1 MGEAVSQNELLT
13 RDEEKTLLHLARY
26 VLDRFTRDGTTLFA
40 GETLDPFEITED
52 LRKPAGV
59 FVTYHSRG
67 QLRGC
72 IGNIL
77 PTESLVKAVIEN
89 AMHSAAHDPR
99 FDPIQPDE
107 LGDIQIEISVMSPLI
122 PVKSTD
128 EVEVGRDG
136 LVLRAAGR
144 TGVFLPQVPV
154 EWHWERQEYLEQL
167 GRKAGLDGKAYK
179 RKDAELWRFTA
190 QVFSEGREMGHSG
203 A

>member
-1 MGEAVSQNELLT
+1 MSQDKEFLT
-13 RDEEKTLLHLARY
+13 KDEEKTLLRLARY
-26 VLDRFTRDGTTLFA
+26 VLERLTRDGITEFTSEML
-40 GETLDPFEITED
+40 GLFEITED

-59 FVTYHSRG
+59 FVTYHSHG

-77 PTESLVKAVIEN
+77 PTEPLVKAVIEN

-99 FDPIQPDE
+99 FDPILPDE
-107 LGDIQIEISVMSPLI
+107 LEDIQIEISVMSPLI

-154 EWHWERQEYLEQL
+154 EWHWEKQEYLEQL
-167 GRKAGLDGKAYK
+167 GRKAGLDGKAYN
-179 RKDAELWRFTA
+179 RNDAELWRFTA
-190 QVFSEGREMGHSG
+190 QVFSEGNEMHR
-203 A
+203 

>member
-1 MGEAVSQNELLT
+1 MPKEDAFLT
-13 RDEEKTLLHLARY
+13 QSEEMTLLRLARF
-26 VLDRFTRDGTTLFA
+26 VLERFTRDGITLFT
-40 GETLDPFEITED
+40 GEKLAPFEITKD

-59 FVTYHSRG
+59 FVTYHSQG

-77 PTESLVKAVIEN
+77 PSEKLFQAVVEN
-89 AMHSAAHDPR
+89 AIQSAAHDPR

-107 LGDIQIEISVMSPLI
+107 LDDIQIEISVMSPLI

-136 LVLRAAGR
+136 LVLRVAGR

-154 EWHWERQEYLEQL
+154 EWHWEKQEYLEQL
-167 GRKAGLDGKAYK
+167 GRKAGLDEKAYK

-190 QVFSEGREMGHSG
+190 QVFSEGREMR
-203 A
+203 

>member
-1 MGEAVSQNELLT
+1 MGEAVSQDKEFLT
-13 RDEEKTLLHLARY
+13 KDEEKTLLRLARY
-26 VLDRFTRDGTTLFA
+26 VLERLTRDGITEFA
-40 GETLDPFEITED
+40 LETLGHFEITED
-52 LRKPAGV
+52 MRKPAGV
-59 FVTYHSRG
+59 FVTYHSQG

-77 PTESLVKAVIEN
+77 PTEPLVKAVIEN

-99 FDPIQPDE
+99 FDPILPDE
-107 LGDIQIEISVMSPLI
+107 LEDIQIEISVMSPLI

-154 EWHWERQEYLEQL
+154 EWNWEKQEYLEQL

-190 QVFSEGREMGHSG
+190 QVFSEGNEMHR
-203 A
+203 